1 MGGRTGSEPNTT
13 RLSVNQPDSDA
24 PSGGKALWGGRFS
37 GGMAP
42 EMVPLNLSLDVDQRL
57 WRQDIR
63 GSVAWAR
70 ALGRAGVLTDEEA
83 STLVEGLGE
92 VQIRIEREGLSGAP
106 EEDVHSVVERMLR
119 EAVGDVGGKLHT
131 GRSRNDQSATGV
143 RLWGMEAADR
153 VDAALLRLIEALHG
167 LAVRGVDHVMPGY
180 THLQQAQPIRAAHW
194 ALAHLWALV
203 RDLERVRRARICA
216 SVLPLG
222 SGALAGCPFPIDREA
237 LREDLGFERVSE
249 NSVDAVADRDWI
261 CDLVYAGAML
271 GVHLSRLGE
280 DLVLFASAE
289 FAFVRISDGYST
301 GSSLMPQKRNPDV
314 AELARG
320 KSGRLVGNLSAVLT
334 LLKGLPTGYNRDLQE
349 DKRAVFD
356 TVDTLLTTLPAV
368 AGAIETAEFRP
379 ERMKA
384 VMDDQLLATDVADYL
399 VRRGVPFRESHDVV
413 GRLVRRAEEAGVGLS
428 ELPLDAFQAEHEVF
442 ESDVHDVFD
451 WTASADA
458 RDTDGGTSRRSVLQQ
473 LERARELLLDR
484 P

>member
-1 MGGRTGSEPNTT
+1 
-13 RLSVNQPDSDA
+13 
-24 PSGGKALWGGRFS
+24 
-37 GGMAP
+37 
-42 EMVPLNLSLDVDQRL
+42 
-57 WRQDIR
+57 
-63 GSVAWAR
+63 
-70 ALGRAGVLTDEEA
+70 
-83 STLVEGLGE
+83 
-92 VQIRIEREGLSGAP
+92 
-106 EEDVHSVVERMLR
+106 
-119 EAVGDVGGKLHT
+119 
-131 GRSRNDQSATGV
+131 
-143 RLWGMEAADR
+143 
-153 VDAALLRLIEALHG
+153 
-167 LAVRGVDHVMPGY
+167 
-180 THLQQAQPIRAAHW
+180 
-194 ALAHLWALV
+194 
-203 RDLERVRRARICA
+203 
-216 SVLPLG
+216 
-222 SGALAGCPFPIDREA
+222 
-237 LREDLGFERVSE
+237 
-249 NSVDAVADRDWI
+249 
-261 CDLVYAGAML
+261 
-271 GVHLSRLGE
+271 
-280 DLVLFASAE
+280 
-289 FAFVRISDGYST
+289 
-301 GSSLMPQKRNPDV
+301 
-314 AELARG
+314 
-320 KSGRLVGNLSAVLT
+320 